1 MINVVITGLLL
12 GIGLAM
18 DAFAVSVSDGLKDGK
33 MSIKKGVFIAS
44 IFAIFQAI
52 MPLCGYLLGHAFIKY
67 IEKVIPYIALVL
79 LGFLGIKMIVEF
91 IKDRKEN
98 KVCEIS
104 QQPVLYKVIF
114 IQAIAT
120 SIDALSTGITFADY
134 TFIEALVCVGIIGV
148 VTLIICAFGVY
159 IGKKSKTVLACYAD
173 LVGGI
178 ILLTIGIEIFIT
190 GLL

>member
-52 MPLCGYLLGHAFIKY
+52 MPLSGYLLGHAFIKY

-79 LGFLGIKMIVEF
+79 LGFLGIKMIVE
-91 IKDRKEN
+91 ICC
-98 KVCEIS
+98 VCHFS
-104 QQPVLYKVIF
+104 LMKFCCKCVSFVDLK
-114 IQAIAT
+114 
-120 SIDALSTGITFADY
+120 
-134 TFIEALVCVGIIGV
+134 IE
-148 VTLIICAFGVY
+148 
-159 IGKKSKTVLACYAD
+159 
-173 LVGGI
+173 
-178 ILLTIGIEIFIT
+178 
-190 GLL
+190 